1 MSNARGTQAIP
12 HSATRIPPSA
22 SSPWALAAFGLAA
35 LVATPVL
42 LVLGTLLTPRVEIWA
57 HLWRTQLVE
66 LLANTFVLLLGVGI
80 GAGAMG
86 TVLAWLVAMYRFP
99 GRGIFEW
106 ALLLPLA
113 MPAYVIGF
121 VFLGLLDFAGPVQTG
136 LRAMLGPGFR
146 LPEFRSGGGV
156 VAVMTLVLYPYVY
169 LLARAAF
176 LEQRAGTLEAARS
189 LGRTPLH
196 AFVSVA
202 LPVARPAIAAGMA
215 LALMEALADF
225 GTVSTFG
232 FRTLTEGVYRVWF
245 GMFDRTA
252 AGQMAALLMLSAT
265 ALLLLE
271 RWARGKARF
280 TQTQGRRI
288 AARPPRL
295 TPAKGA
301 AAAIACVSVL
311 GVALLL
317 PLGVLV
323 VWGAEAVRAGAVAST
338 YPALVRSTVGLALGA
353 AALTTLAAALLA
365 YGARLAPS
373 PPLRAAVR
381 VAGLGYAVPG
391 AVVAVGILLAMAW
404 IDRAA
409 LDVFQRATGRETGL
423 LLTGS
428 VAGLLAAYMVRFL
441 ALGLQSVESGLAR
454 IAPALDEV
462 ARTLGARPGR
472 ILARI
477 HFPLLRGALLS
488 GALLVFVDVMNEMPA
503 TMLVRPFGLDTL
515 AVEVWQRTAES
526 QWHEA
531 AVPALTIVAA
541 GLLPVMVV
549 TRLIRRRSP

>member
-1 MSNARGTQAIP
+1 MLVRRLPGSLR
-12 HSATRIPPSA
+12 
-22 SSPWALAAFGLAA
+22 SPWTLAALGLAA
-35 LVATPVL
+35 LVALPVL
-42 LVLGTLLTPRVEIWA
+42 VVLGTLLTPRLEVWA
-57 HLWRTQLVE
+57 HLWRTQLLE
-66 LLANTFVLLLGVGI
+66 LLANTAFLLLGVGV
-80 GAGAMG
+80 GAGVLG
-86 TVLAWLVAMYRFP
+86 TALAWLVVMYRFP

-113 MPAYVIGF
+113 MPAYIIGF

-136 LRAMLGPGFR
+136 LRALLGPGLR

-176 LEQRAGTLEAARS
+176 LEQRAGTLEVARS
-189 LGRTPLH
+189 LGRTPFQ

-202 LPVARPAIAAGMA
+202 LPMARPAIAAGVA

-232 FRTLTEGVYRVWF
+232 YRTLTEGVYRVWF

-252 AGQMAALLMLSAT
+252 AGQLAALLMLAAA

-280 TQTQGRRI
+280 TQTQGRR
-288 AARPPRL
+288 AAAHPPRL
-295 TPAKGA
+295 APAKGA
-301 AAAIACVSVL
+301 AAAAACWAVL
-311 GVALLL
+311 AAALAL
-317 PLGVLV
+317 PLGVLM
-323 VWGAEAVRAGAVAST
+323 VWGMEAIRAGTVASA
-338 YPALVRSTVGLALGA
+338 YPALVGNTLGLALGA
-353 AALTTLAAALLA
+353 AALTTLAAVILA
-365 YGARLAPS
+365 YGTRLAPS
-373 PPLRAAVR
+373 PPLRAAAR

-391 AVVAVGILLAMAW
+391 AVVAVGILLVIAW
-404 IDRAA
+404 VDRAA
-409 LDVFQRATGRETGL
+409 LDVFRRATGHEAGL

-428 VAGLLAAYMVRFL
+428 VAGLLIAYTVRFL
-441 ALGLQSVESGLAR
+441 ALGLQSVEAGMAR
-454 IAPALDEV
+454 VAPALDEV
-462 ARTLGARPGR
+462 ARTLGAWPGR

-477 HFPLLRGALLS
+477 HFPLLRGALLT
-488 GALLVFVDVMNEMPA
+488 GALLVFVDVMKEMPA
-503 TMLVRPFGLDTL
+503 TMLIRPFGLDTL

-541 GLLPVMVV
+541 GILPVVV
-549 TRLIRRRSP
+549 LTRLIRRRSP